1 MVAGDQ
7 PAYFTD
13 ENLLGLGK
21 LLTRA
26 GRTDVVYPGHPNLP
40 EVPLGA
46 PDLDWM
52 PIVAERDLI
61 VLTRERR
68 IRTRPVELN
77 AYREHGIRSVRVGG
91 KRDLSPA
98 DQVDIFVQ
106 HEERLTRHATRLG
119 TGPWALLLTGAGV
132 REIRLP
138 ISN

>member
-1 MVAGDQ
+1 MAPGSE

-21 LLTRA
+21 LLTRW
-26 GRTDVVYPGHPNLP
+26 GRTDVVYPGHPGFP

-52 PIVAERDLI
+52 PLVAKRGLI

-68 IRTRPVELN
+68 IRTRPVELT

-91 KRDLSPA
+91 KRDLAPTDA
-98 DQVDIFVQ
+98 VEIFLR
-106 HEERLTRHATRLG
+106 HEERILRDATRLG
-119 TGPWALLLTGAGV
+119 AGPWVLLLTREGV
-132 REIRLP
+132 RELRLAT
-138 ISN
+138 

>member
-1 MVAGDQ
+1 MVAGNE

-21 LLTRA
+21 LLTRS
-26 GRTDVVYPGHPNLP
+26 GRTDVVYPGHPDLP

-52 PIVAERDLI
+52 PRVAKRGLI

-68 IRTRPVELN
+68 IRTRPVELT

-91 KRDLSPA
+91 KRDLAPA
-98 DQVDIFVQ
+98 DAVEIFVR
-106 HEERLTRHATRLG
+106 HEERILRHATRLG
-119 TGPWALLLTGAGV
+119 AGPWVLLLTREGV
-132 REIRLP
+132 REIRLAT
-138 ISN
+138 